1 MAAGPDVLTDPD
13 GARPD
18 RAWPIRVVVAKVGLD
33 GHEAG
38 ARVVA
43 RGLMEEGME
52 VIYTG
57 LRRTPEQVVTTA
69 EQEDA
74 DVIGVSILSGAHG
87 TLLPRIR
94 ELMDERGLDDVLLVA
109 GGIVPDADVE
119 RLKGT
124 GVHEV
129 FHPGTTIPEIAT
141 FIRSRVRSEA
151 VEGSPPANG

>member
-1 MAAGPDVLTDPD
+1 
-13 GARPD
+13 
-18 RAWPIRVVVAKVGLD
+18 
-33 GHEAG
+33 
-38 ARVVA
+38 
-43 RGLMEEGME
+43 ME
-52 VIYTG
+52 VISTG

-74 DVIGVSILSGAHG
+74 DVIGVLSGAHG

-109 GGIVPDADVE
+109 GGIAPDADVE
-119 RLKGT
+119 RLEGT

-129 FHPGTTIPEIAT
+129 FHPGTTIPEIAR

-151 VEGSPPANG
+151 VEGSPPAHG

>member
-1 MAAGPDVLTDPD
+1 MAAGPDVLTEPD
-13 GARPD
+13 GEQPERS
-18 RAWPIRVVVAKVGLD
+18 WPIRVVVAKVGLD

-94 ELMDERGLDDVLLVA
+94 ELMEERGLDDVLLVA
-109 GGIVPDADVE
+109 GGIVPDADVA
-119 RLKGT
+119 RLKQR
-124 GVHEV
+124 GVDEV
-129 FHPGTTIPEIAT
+129 FHPGTTIPEIAG
-141 FIRSRVRSEA
+141 FIRSRVRQTDA
-151 VEGSPPANG
+151 

>member
-1 MAAGPDVLTDPD
+1 
-13 GARPD
+13 
-18 RAWPIRVVVAKVGLD
+18 VVAKVGLD

-57 LRRTPEQVVTTA
+57 PRRTPEQVVTTA

-87 TLLPRIR
+87 TLLPRIG
-94 ELMDERGLDDVLLVA
+94 ELMRERGLDDVLLVA

-119 RLKGT
+119 RLREA
-124 GVHEV
+124 GVDGV
-129 FHPGTTIPEIAT
+129 FHPGTTVGEIAT
-141 FIRSRVRSEA
+141 FIRSRVRRDA
-151 VEGSPPANG
+151 

>member
-1 MAAGPDVLTDPD
+1 MAAGPDVLSAGPQRT
-13 GARPD
+13 
-18 RAWPIRVVVAKVGLD
+18 WPIRVVVAKVGLD

-74 DVIGVSILSGAHG
+74 DVIGVSILSGAHT
-87 TLLPRIR
+87 TLLPKVR
-94 ELMDERGLDDVLLVA
+94 ELMDERGLDDVLLIA
-109 GGIVPDADVE
+109 GGIVPDADVTRLE
-119 RLKGT
+119 RA
-124 GVHEV
+124 GVDAV
-129 FHPGTTIPEIAT
+129 FHPGTTIAEIAG
-141 FIRSRVRSEA
+141 FIRARVRTQG
-151 VEGSPPANG
+151 VGGTPPENA

>member
-1 MAAGPDVLTDPD
+1 VAAGSDVLSQPGGPLPERT
-13 GARPD
+13 
-18 RAWPIRVVVAKVGLD
+18 WPIRVVVAKVGLD

-87 TLLPRIR
+87 TLLPRVR
-94 ELMDERGLDDVLLVA
+94 ELMRERGLDDVLLVA
-109 GGIVPDADVE
+109 GGIVPDADVD
-119 RLKGT
+119 RLRESGIDA
-124 GVHEV
+124 V
-129 FHPGTTIPEIAT
+129 FHPGTTVPEIAS
-141 FIRSRVRSEA
+141 FIRSRVRRDA
-151 VEGSPPANG
+151 